1 MVYLLDFAAVMAT
14 LFSIGGVWWGSV
26 NFLPHLLVMF
36 LMSVWT
42 CWWSSP
48 WSTTAEPAATSP
60 RRSSS
65 LSVSSTSSMPGSSSP
80 STRPDSPT
88 ERVHWAMGSA
98 RSSLWYSTAQW
109 EPQCWPWLW
118 WVLLYGYGGS
128 YFTGCHLVIL
138 KLLDLIRNDDIMVV
152 NNVLFQVTVNRA
164 CMLYFPNKVDKVSPS
179 TELSVRLIIYN
190 ICSDFHQQHGDQRS
204 QCSSQQ
210 VW

>member
-1 MVYLLDFAAVMAT
+1 MSKVRKWHLCIWRWSIRSNRNEGFTLKYFMVYLLDFAAVMAT

-88 ERVHWAMGSA
+88 GRVHWAMGSA

-109 EPQCWPWLW
+109 EPQCWHWLW
-118 WVLLYGYGGS
+118 WVQ
-128 YFTGCHLVIL
+128 
-138 KLLDLIRNDDIMVV
+138 N
-152 NNVLFQVTVNRA
+152 
-164 CMLYFPNKVDKVSPS
+164 
-179 TELSVRLIIYN
+179 
-190 ICSDFHQQHGDQRS
+190 FHHHYYL
-204 QCSSQQ
+204 
-210 VW
+210 